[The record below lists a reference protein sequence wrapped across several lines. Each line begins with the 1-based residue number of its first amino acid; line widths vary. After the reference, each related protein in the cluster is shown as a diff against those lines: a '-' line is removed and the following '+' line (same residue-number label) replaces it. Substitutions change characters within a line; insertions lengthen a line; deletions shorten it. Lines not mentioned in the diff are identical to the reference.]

1 MFLCVSA
8 DVVWPVIGL
17 FVSKSLPEA
26 DQSLGGAMLQTSN
39 NVGRAIGLAV
49 ATAIQTAVQGTDK
62 TGNLP
67 GSTALLRGIRAGQWT
82 NIGLTLVAMTVTVI
96 AFRRLGKVSK

>member
-8 DVVWPVIGL
+8 DVVWPVVGL

-49 ATAIQTAVQGTDK
+49 ATAIQTAVQGTHQ
-62 TGNLP
+62 TELLP
-67 GSTALLRGIRAGQWT
+67 GGADLLRGVRGGQWT
-82 NIGLTLVAMTVTVI
+82 NVGLTLVALMVTMT
-96 AFRRLGKVSK
+96 AFRGLGKVSK